1 MIKKHLCIFF
11 LMLLVLPVFAEPT
24 EERLDA
30 TLLELRRSLK
40 RDYLLMSQTR
50 DKLAENYETQHQ
62 KMVDIMK
69 QCNELSL
76 RLYSQKQEF
85 TFDLSY
91 TLEKVTNEFNEFEK
105 DKMPY
110 NRIVNTLDL
119 DIDRYARLIESL
131 RRLPP
136 ELDTIYGLADSLL
149 YRNDSID
156 KHHIINA
163 SQLERTIEAAT
174 LSDTITMPFVLDD
187 KGVQNRDSCIFYA
200 TELLKMYFE
209 SKAIV
214 VADSIHYSETYLR
227 LKESYDYAS
236 NYYKLL
242 QHRIFIEGQTPW
254 PTILAN
260 YDHYWEE
267 AKKDVREKYGLY
279 DMENWWSSSDE
290 ELPTEDSL
298 ALPSLDSLTLPSLDS
313 LGQQVIN
320 ATTTSLSDSLAV
332 AIARSTDDEESISLA
347 KRFEFS
353 FQIVV
358 LIFLFLELLFF
369 WILARLVL
377 FPIFKWVKPVKRVV
391 AKEQKRYIALLLA
404 IFVTILLNSGAGNDN
419 MIFAKAFNL
428 SNTFMWLLAA
438 IIASLLIRVKP
449 DQLKTSIKLYRPII
463 YLAIFVIG
471 CRVLFIPNS
480 MMNILFPPV
489 LILFFCWQLLSC
501 LRRAKKAD
509 HRDKVFGWI
518 SLAVTGLAMLIAISG
533 FIFASLLLLV
543 WWYFQMAAI
552 LTMIT
557 IWHLVV
563 NYKEKRMNPRITDY
577 LTHITKV
584 SGQDKKTY
592 LFKVTWFY
600 DLVKEVVMP
609 VLMLTCF
616 PLCLYLAMDVFDF
629 HDLYNNLIYKPFVEI
644 TNDAGVNNFRVSVY
658 SILLLLNLFFV
669 FRYLN
674 KAIHS
679 IWQQNR
685 YNQFL
690 KKTQRE
696 TIHKDE
702 INLSLGNS
710 IINFLVWTIYAIIII
725 LTLHI
730 PTGSLSIIA
739 GGFSAGV
746 GLALKD
752 IINNFIYGI
761 QLMSGR
767 LKVGD
772 WIECDGIRGRVSNIN
787 YQTTQ
792 VDTINNTTVSFLN
805 ATLFAKNFTNLT
817 KGNPYEFLKIV
828 VGVAYGTDVQ
838 KVREV
843 LENAMQVMR
852 TKDDLGR
859 DIVDPQRGVYV
870 RVSDF
875 GESSINI
882 AVKQYILASEQ
893 IPYVDKAKEV
903 IYNALNENGIT
914 IPFPQRDIHVIKGKE
929 EEKNEIL
936 P

>member
-1 MIKKHLCIFF
+1 MNKKSISIL
-11 LMLLVLPVFAEPT
+11 LLLLVVIPIFAAST
-24 EERLDA
+24 KERLDA
-30 TLLELRRSLK
+30 TLWELRKNLQ
-40 RDYLLMSQTR
+40 RDYLQMSQTR
-50 DKLAENYETQHQ
+50 DKLTKNYEEQHE

-76 RLYSQKQEF
+76 KLYSQKQEF

-110 NRIVNTLDL
+110 DRIVRNLDL

-174 LSDTITMPFVLDD
+174 LSDTISMPFILDA
-187 KGVQNRDSCIFYA
+187 KGMQNRDSCIFYA

-214 VADSIHYSETYLR
+214 VADSIHYNETYLR

-260 YDHYWEE
+260 YDHYWKE
-267 AKKDVREKYGLY
+267 AKNDVKEKYGFY
-279 DMENWWSSSDE
+279 DTEKGRNNSDG
-290 ELPTEDSL
+290 ELPIMDSL
-298 ALPSLDSLTLPSLDS
+298 ALPSLDSLTLPSIDS
-313 LGQQVIN
+313 LSQQVIN
-320 ATTTSLSDSLAV
+320 ATTTSLSDSLAA
-332 AIARSTDDEESISLA
+332 AITKSTDDEEAFSLT

-353 FQIVV
+353 FQIIT
-358 LIFLFLELLFF
+358 LLFLFLELLLF
-369 WILARLVL
+369 WLLARLVL
-377 FPIFKWVKPVKRVV
+377 IPIFKWVKPVKRVV
-391 AKEQKRYIALLLA
+391 AKEQKRHIALLLA
-404 IFVTILLNSGAGNDN
+404 IFVTILLNSGSDNDN
-419 MIFAKAFNL
+419 MIFAKALNL

-449 DQLKTSIKLYRPII
+449 DKLKNSIKLYRPTIF
-463 YLAIFVIG
+463 LAIFVIG
-471 CRVLFIPNS
+471 CRVLFIPNT
-480 MMNILFPPV
+480 MMNILFPPL
-489 LILFFCWQLLSC
+489 LILFFCWQLFTC
-501 LRRAKKAD
+501 LRGAKNAD
-509 HRDKVFGWI
+509 HRDRIFSWI
-518 SLAVTGLAMLIAISG
+518 SLTVTGFAMLIAISG
-533 FIFASLLLLV
+533 FIFASLLLLM

-552 LTMIT
+552 LTIIT
-557 IWHLVV
+557 IWHLIV
-563 NYKEKRMNPRITDY
+563 NYKEKRMNPRISDY
-577 LTHITKV
+577 LAHITKV

-629 HDLYNNLIYKPFVEI
+629 HDLYDNLIYKPFVEI
-644 TNDAGVNNFRVSVY
+644 TNDSGVSSFRISTH
-658 SILLLLNLFFV
+658 SILLLVSLFFI
-669 FRYLN
+669 FRYIN
-674 KAIHS
+674 KALHS

-710 IINFLVWTIYAIIII
+710 IINFIVWTIYAIIII

-739 GGFSAGV
+739 GGFSAGI

-752 IINNFIYGI
+752 ILNNFIYGI

-767 LKVGD
+767 LKAGD
-772 WIECDGIRGRVSNIN
+772 WIECDGIRGKVTNIN

-792 VDTINNTTVSFLN
+792 VETINNTTVSFLN
-805 ATLFAKNFTNLT
+805 ASLFAKNFVNLT
-817 KGNPYEFLKIV
+817 KGNPYELLKII
-828 VGVAYGTDVQ
+828 VGVAYGSDMEH
-838 KVREV
+838 VREV
-843 LENAMQVMR
+843 LEKAMQVMC
-852 TKDDLGR
+852 TKDTLGR
-859 DIVDPQRGVYV
+859 DIVDPQHGVYV
-870 RVSDF
+870 RLSEF
-875 GESSINI
+875 GESAVEI
-882 AVKQYILASEQ
+882 AVKQYILASER
-893 IPYVDKAKEV
+893 IPYIDKAKEV
-903 IYNALNENGIT
+903 IYNALKESGIN
-914 IPFPQRDIHVIKGKE
+914 IPFPQRDIHVISGGAE
-929 EEKNEIL
+929 
-936 P
+936 

>member
-1 MIKKHLCIFF
+1 MIKKPLCIFF
-11 LMLLVLPVFAEPT
+11 LLLLVLPGFARPIKD
-24 EERLDA
+24 RLDA
-30 TLLELRRSLK
+30 TLLDLRRSLK
-40 RDYLLMSQTR
+40 RDYLLMSETR
-50 DKLAENYETQHQ
+50 DKLAENYEEQHQ
-62 KMVDIMK
+62 KMVVIMK

-76 RLYSQKQEF
+76 KLYSQKQEF

-91 TLEKVTNEFNEFEK
+91 TLEKVTREFNEFEK

-110 NRIVNTLDL
+110 DRIVKTLDL

-136 ELDTIYGLADSLL
+136 ELDTVYGLADSLL

-156 KHHIINA
+156 KHHLINA

-174 LSDTITMPFVLDD
+174 LSDTITTPFVLDD
-187 KGVQNRDSCIFYA
+187 KGMQNRDSCIFYA

-214 VADSIHYSETYLR
+214 VADSIHYSETYMH

-236 NYYKLL
+236 DYYKLL
-242 QHRIFIEGQTPW
+242 QHRIFVEGQTPW
-254 PTILAN
+254 PTILAH
-260 YDHYWEE
+260 YHQYWEE
-267 AKKDVREKYGLY
+267 AKNDVKEKYGLY
-279 DMENWWSSSDE
+279 DLENYYGNHDE
-290 ELPTEDSL
+290 NLPTPDSL
-298 ALPSLDSLTLPSLDS
+298 VLPSLDSLQMVIDS
-313 LGQQVIN
+313 TAV
-320 ATTTSLSDSLAV
+320 ALSDSLAL
-332 AIARSTDDEESISLA
+332 ATPGTTDDTEAFSVA

-353 FQIVV
+353 LQLLLLLYLFVELMLFWLLSRLL
-358 LIFLFLELLFF
+358 LIP
-369 WILARLVL
+369 V
-377 FPIFKWVKPVKRVV
+377 FKWVKPVKRVV
-391 AKEQKRYIALLLA
+391 AKEQKPYIALLLA
-404 IFVTILLNSGAGNDN
+404 IVVTSILNSGSGNQN
-419 MIFAKAFNL
+419 LVFAKAFNL
-428 SNTFMWLLAA
+428 ANTFLWLLAA
-438 IIASLLIRVKP
+438 IIAALLIRVKP
-449 DQLKTSIKLYRPII
+449 DQLKTSIRLYRPII
-463 YLAIFVIG
+463 FLAIFVIG
-471 CRVLFIPNS
+471 CRVLFIPNT
-480 MMNILFPPV
+480 MMNILFPPF
-489 LILFFCWQLLSC
+489 LILFFCWQLFTC

-509 HRDKVFGWI
+509 RHDQVFSWI
-518 SLAVTGLAMLIAISG
+518 SLAVTGVAMLIAISG

-557 IWHLVV
+557 VWHLIVR
-563 NYKEKRMNPRITDY
+563 YKEKRMNHRITDY
-577 LTHITKV
+577 LAHITKV

-592 LFKVTWFY
+592 LFRVTWFY

-609 VLMLTCF
+609 VMMLTCF

-629 HDLYNNLIYKPFVEI
+629 HDLYNSLIYKPFVEI
-644 TNDAGVNNFRVSVY
+644 TNDAGASTFRVSVHA
-658 SILLLLNLFFV
+658 ILLLLNLFFI
-669 FRYLN
+669 FRYIN

-685 YNQFL
+685 YNQYL

-752 IINNFIYGI
+752 ILNNFIYGI

-772 WIECDGIRGRVSNIN
+772 WIECDGIRGRVSSIN

-792 VDTINNTTVSFLN
+792 VDTIYNTTVSFLN
-805 ATLFAKNFTNLT
+805 ATLFSKNFTNLT

-843 LENAMQVMR
+843 LEEAMQVMC
-852 TKDDLGR
+852 TKDALGR
-859 DIVDPQRGVYV
+859 DVVDPQHGIYV
-870 RVSDF
+870 RVGDF
-875 GESSINI
+875 GESSVNI

-929 EEKNEIL
+929 EEKTEIL

>member
-1 MIKKHLCIFF
+1 MNKKHLCIFF
-11 LMLLVLPVFAEPT
+11 LLLLVLPVFARPIQD
-24 EERLDA
+24 RLDA
-30 TLLELRRSLK
+30 TLLDLRRSLK
-40 RDYLLMSQTR
+40 RDYLLMSETR
-50 DKLAENYETQHQ
+50 DKLAENYEEQHQ
-62 KMVDIMK
+62 KMVIIMK

-76 RLYSQKQEF
+76 KLYSQKQEF

-91 TLEKVTNEFNEFEK
+91 NLEKVTREFNEFEK

-110 NRIVNTLDL
+110 DRIVKTLDL

-156 KHHIINA
+156 KHHLINA

-174 LSDTITMPFVLDD
+174 LSDTITMPFVLDA
-187 KGVQNRDSCIFYA
+187 KGMQNRDSCIFYA

-214 VADSIHYSETYLR
+214 VADSIHYSETYMH

-236 NYYKLL
+236 DYYKLL

-254 PTILAN
+254 PTILA
-260 YDHYWEE
+260 HFHQYWEE
-267 AKKDVREKYGLY
+267 AKNDVKEKYGLY
-279 DMENWWSSSDE
+279 DLGNYFSNVGES
-290 ELPTEDSL
+290 LPTPDSL
-298 ALPSLDSLTLPSLDS
+298 ALPSLDSLQVAIDS
-313 LGQQVIN
+313 TAV
-320 ATTTSLSDSLAV
+320 ALSDSLAL
-332 AIARSTDDEESISLA
+332 ATPGTTDDTEAFSIA

-353 FQIVV
+353 LQ
-358 LIFLFLELLFF
+358 LLLLLYLFVELMLF
-369 WILARLVL
+369 WLLARLLLIPV
-377 FPIFKWVKPVKRVV
+377 FKWVKPVKRVV
-391 AKEQKRYIALLLA
+391 AKEQKPYIALLLA
-404 IFVTILLNSGAGNDN
+404 IVVTSILNSGSGNQN
-419 MIFAKAFNL
+419 LIFAKAFSL
-428 SNTFMWLLAA
+428 ANTFLWLLAA
-438 IIASLLIRVKP
+438 IIAALLIRVKP
-449 DQLKTSIKLYRPII
+449 EQLKTSIKLYRPII
-463 YLAIFVIG
+463 FLAIFVIG

-480 MMNILFPPV
+480 MMNILFPPF
-489 LILFFCWQLLSC
+489 LILFFCWQLFTC
-501 LRRAKKAD
+501 LRRAKNAD
-509 HRDKVFGWI
+509 RRDQVFSWI
-518 SLAVTGLAMLIAISG
+518 SLVVTGLAMLIAISG

-557 IWHLVV
+557 VWYLIV
-563 NYKEKRMNPRITDY
+563 NYKEKRMNLRITDY
-577 LTHITKV
+577 LAHITKV

-609 VLMLTCF
+609 VMMLTCF

-629 HDLYNNLIYKPFVEI
+629 HDLYNSLIYKPFVEI
-644 TNDAGVNNFRVSVY
+644 TNDAGASTFRVSVH
-658 SILLLLNLFFV
+658 SILLLLNLFFI

-685 YNQFL
+685 YNQYL
-690 KKTQRE
+690 KKTNRE

-710 IINFLVWTIYAIIII
+710 IINFLVWTIYAIVII

-752 IINNFIYGI
+752 ILNNFIYGI

-772 WIECDGIRGRVSNIN
+772 WIECDGIRGRVSSIN

-792 VDTINNTTVSFLN
+792 VDTIYNTTVSFLN

-838 KVREV
+838 KVRDV
-843 LENAMQVMR
+843 LEEAMQVMC

-859 DIVDPQRGVYV
+859 DIVDPQHGVYV

-875 GESSINI
+875 GDSSVNI

-914 IPFPQRDIHVIKGKE
+914 IPFPQRDIHVIKGE
-929 EEKNEIL
+929 EEKSEIL
-936 P
+936 A